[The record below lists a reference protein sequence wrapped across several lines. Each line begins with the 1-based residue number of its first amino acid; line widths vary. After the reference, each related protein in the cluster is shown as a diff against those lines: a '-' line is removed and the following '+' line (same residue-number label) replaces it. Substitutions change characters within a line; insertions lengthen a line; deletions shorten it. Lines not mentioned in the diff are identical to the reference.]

1 MKPFE
6 KLPPQPF
13 YASKWQ
19 QQQLCNISCFN
30 SAASTKQ
37 LSSFYPTTRYQDVAT
52 APVASYPF
60 KARYIQSTSA
70 AFVRDLFQ
78 INVEFSDLSQENSF

>member
-6 KLPPQPF
+6 RLPPQPF

-19 QQQLCNISCFN
+19 QQLCNFPCFN
-30 SAASTKQ
+30 SAVSMKQ
-37 LSSFYPTTRYQDVAT
+37 LSSFYPTTQYQYVAT
-52 APVASYPF
+52 PSVASYPF

-70 AFVRDLFQ
+70 AFVRDLFHMLNYV
-78 INVEFSDLSQENSF
+78 I